1 MFFKRISG
9 LVFRLLILF
18 LLGLPAVSRAARL
31 ILPVEDDFLKGSILQ
46 KGGGPTGSL
55 LYEGLITRNTQGGY
69 DGWLAHSWESH
80 DNARVWRFSLVKRA
94 TWHDGV
100 PFTAHDVKFTYDYM
114 TEKQLWLAS
123 VLWMVEK
130 VECPDDHTVVFR
142 LKRSFPKFL
151 DRLSHCPGI
160 VIIPRHI
167 WKSIENPMR
176 YEDQHYIGTG
186 PLQFVK
192 KIPGQFFEM
201 KPYAGY
207 HGRHCAFSSVVLRH
221 LNNADVQIMALK
233 SGQIDAMDDLTP
245 WEAAVLSKEKHIQLA
260 VIPHKRLYELCFNC
274 TKHPTSSPY
283 LRQALAYAVDREKIC
298 RIVLQDQGR
307 PATTWLMPQ
316 LASNCVH
323 KDLFPYALDLER
335 ARSLLKAGGF
345 RWEGNRLCDNQG
357 NEVRLELLL
366 GGKGK
371 SSINSRMAEMLADG
385 LKQLGII
392 VELKKAD
399 SFTWFKEAR
408 DHHLFIMAMPDLMH
422 DDSDDLTH
430 FQSRSFFGK
439 PNWHGYSNPDY
450 DRLTAELHETSDT
463 EKRRTLAFAMQ
474 ELLAAEVPSFAIC
487 EADEVIAFRSDR
499 IAIKEAS
506 GSMYGQILDLRTLL
520 AIEPVGMNPVNADQ

>member
-80 DNARVWRFSLVKRA
+80 DNARVWRFSLVTRA

-207 HGRHCAFSSVVLRH
+207 HG
-221 LNNADVQIMALK
+221 
-233 SGQIDAMDDLTP
+233 
-245 WEAAVLSKEKHIQLA
+245 
-260 VIPHKRLYELCFNC
+260 
-274 TKHPTSSPY
+274 
-283 LRQALAYAVDREKIC
+283 
-298 RIVLQDQGR
+298 
-307 PATTWLMPQ
+307 
-316 LASNCVH
+316 
-323 KDLFPYALDLER
+323 
-335 ARSLLKAGGF
+335 
-345 RWEGNRLCDNQG
+345 
-357 NEVRLELLL
+357 
-366 GGKGK
+366 
-371 SSINSRMAEMLADG
+371 
-385 LKQLGII
+385 GI
-392 VELKKAD
+392 
-399 SFTWFKEAR
+399 
-408 DHHLFIMAMPDLMH
+408 
-422 DDSDDLTH
+422 
-430 FQSRSFFGK
+430 
-439 PNWHGYSNPDY
+439 
-450 DRLTAELHETSDT
+450 
-463 EKRRTLAFAMQ
+463 
-474 ELLAAEVPSFAIC
+474 VPSPQWSC
-487 EADEVIAFRSDR
+487 VI
-499 IAIKEAS
+499 
-506 GSMYGQILDLRTLL
+506 
-520 AIEPVGMNPVNADQ
+520 